1 MTQESRARTLVGPP
15 RSYRSR
21 HRSRGQSL
29 VEFALVFPIFMLLL
43 VGMIDFGMGLYQYM
57 TVINGARVGARAA
70 VLNPKDTNNVIQ
82 NAVTAATSTAG
93 VTIDPTKI
101 VITCTSSPT
110 ATPPNASESCS
121 VASTGDT
128 ISVTVPYAYSMILP
142 VTFGN
147 TINMTS
153 TAQMAID

>member
-1 MTQESRARTLVGPP
+1 MMV
-15 RSYRSR
+15 
-21 HRSRGQSL
+21 
-29 VEFALVFPIFMLLL
+29 
-43 VGMIDFGMGLYQYM
+43 FGMWLYQYM

-82 NAVTAATSTAG
+82 NAVTAATGSAG

-110 ATPPNASESCS
+110 ATPPNTSESCS
-121 VASTGDT
+121 VATSGDT